1 MFGSIT
7 ERRPRPEDL
16 LKPRPMKP
24 ITGVAPDK
32 EKEIVRG
39 TDLTQLTQQEI
50 IAGIAQY
57 ANEETADAY
66 CIHQDLIAYFTL
78 LELAARGE
86 VKVIEACIGSQFV
99 LDWDRESK

>member
-1 MFGSIT
+1 MIGGVS
-7 ERRPRPEDL
+7 ERRPRPQDL
-16 LKPRPMKP
+16 LKPTPIKPMAQ
-24 ITGVAPDK
+24 VAPN
-32 EKEIVRG
+32 KEIGRG
-39 TDLTQLTQQEI
+39 TDLTQLTRKEI

-66 CIHQDLIAYFTL
+66 CIHQDLTAYLTL

>member
-1 MFGSIT
+1 MIGSLS
-7 ERRPRPEDL
+7 ERRPRRDDFS
-16 LKPRPMKP
+16 RVGRMKP
-24 ITGVAPDK
+24 IAEVAPD
-32 EKEIVRG
+32 KEIVRG

-66 CIHQDLIAYFTL
+66 CIHQDLIAYLTL
-78 LELAARGE
+78 LELAARNE
-86 VKVIEACIGSQFV
+86 VKIIEACIGSQFV